1 MSESNSTPP
10 PPSSK
15 SSWRLPD
22 GIEDDVEQAILKT
35 AVGATVGGLLGVI
48 MFRSGGGSRAA
59 SVAAGVGVAA
69 GSTYERIAAKM
80 KSQSVQQ
87 A

>member
-1 MSESNSTPP
+1 MSDSSSNSNGGST
-10 PPSSK
+10 PSSQWK
-15 SSWRLPD
+15 LPD
-22 GIEDDVEQAILKT
+22 GIEDDIEQALIKT

-69 GSTYERIAAKM
+69 GSTFERIAAKI
-80 KSQSVQQ
+80 KTEQQ